1 MPEGWHRVIQARG
14 IEAKQALL
22 SDPHW
27 RDTAHFEWSFSDP
40 ANLLAENAFGTTSA
54 LLHFNLAC
62 YHCQLGEEALA
73 MERLARAFRLDAAMK
88 TCAMQDEDL
97 RPLWPL
103 ISACS

>member
-1 MPEGWHRVIQARG
+1 LEGLARAYTAG
-14 IEAKQALL
+14 SPDRLQGWLNLAFAVRRTVGVAEAKKVLKV
-22 SDPHW
+22 
-27 RDTAHFEWSFSDP
+27 
-40 ANLLAENAFGTTSA
+40 AENAFGTTSA